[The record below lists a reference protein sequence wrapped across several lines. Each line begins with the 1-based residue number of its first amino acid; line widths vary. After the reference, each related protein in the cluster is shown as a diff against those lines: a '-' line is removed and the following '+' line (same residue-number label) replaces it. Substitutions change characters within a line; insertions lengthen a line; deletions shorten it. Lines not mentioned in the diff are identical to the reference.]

1 MEFKSSVLGTVEFD
15 ENTVI
20 TFPAG
25 LPAFESCTRFKF
37 FHEDKEN
44 PRVFWMQSLDNPDVS
59 FNVVPAEQFQLNYQI
74 ELSDEEVAALSLSSI
89 DDAAILLMIYK
100 EHEDEES
107 EKLHPALKTNLR
119 INMRNPLVLNLKERK
134 GLQKVGLECDV
145 VFHN

>member
-20 TFPAG
+20 TFAAG

-44 PRVFWMQSLDNPDVS
+44 PRIFWMQSLDNPDVS
-59 FNVVPAEQFQLNYQI
+59 FNVVPADQFQLNYQI
-74 ELSDEEVAALSLSSI
+74 QLSDEEVAALSLASSE
-89 DDAAILLMIYK
+89 DAAILLMVYK
-100 EHEDEES
+100 ESENEE
-107 EKLHPALKTNLR
+107 EKLHPALNSNLR
-119 INMRNPLVLNLKERK
+119 INMRNPLVVNLKERK
-134 GLQKVGLECDV
+134 ALQKVGLECDV